1 MPSNTGNYMGLALP
15 AEGPGE
21 WTARAAGDEIILN
34 MHASQS
40 DNPFQIKNSAGT
52 VLFAIT
58 LRGNLFPRV
67 YTTAPTTGLTKGEW
81 LNMQAGTVPKIG
93 IVYSS
98 ANGIKYIKS
107 RSKSLATATA

>member
-1 MPSNTGNYMGLALP
+1 MANFMGLALP
-15 AEGPGE
+15 AEGAGV
-21 WTARAAGDEIILN
+21 WTANAATDALVLN

-40 DNPFQIKNSAGT
+40 ANPLQIKNSAGT

-58 LRGNLFPRV
+58 KNGNLFPRL
-67 YTTAPTTGLTKGEW
+67 YTTPPTTGLTKGEW
-81 LNMQAGTVPKIG
+81 LNMAAGTVPKIG